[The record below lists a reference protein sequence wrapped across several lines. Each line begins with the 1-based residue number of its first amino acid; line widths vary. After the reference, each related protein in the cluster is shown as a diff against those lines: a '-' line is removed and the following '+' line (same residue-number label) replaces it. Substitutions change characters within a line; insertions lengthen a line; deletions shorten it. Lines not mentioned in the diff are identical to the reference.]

1 MDESTDPRTVAIL
14 DWVDAFVDTPEAVPE
29 QVRRTLADHLDEP
42 QIVELTFALAA
53 FLGFSKL
60 RIALGLVPDDMDV
73 RVVPTPD
80 VAPDTDRPD

>member
-1 MDESTDPRTVAIL
+1 MA
-14 DWVDAFVDTPEAVPE
+14 AFVDAPDDVAES
-29 QVRRTLADHLDEP
+29 VRDELARHLDDP

-60 RIALGLVPDDMDV
+60 RIALGLVPDAMDV

-80 VAPDTDRPD
+80 VTDP